1 MSKSNGTTTPTQ
13 GGGSRPQYF
22 PKKGRRKGPVKRVHK
37 PEHEEQQKEKMKKA
51 PGGEAPQKEDEE
63 EAMDGDDGEE
73 VEICLVCA
81 EDIKYAA
88 TYPCNHFVCHVCSLR
103 LRALIK
109 NNNCPM
115 CRTEHST
122 VIVSDNT
129 DKRYEEYSYDD
140 LQYKDEKLGIY
151 FDSLKT
157 RDEVQSLLKFNCP
170 AKKCSH
176 VCSGWKDLK
185 THVHTVHDRVLC
197 DICMRHKKAFTVEFE
212 LFTRRSLLN
221 HQRNGDRNG
230 FAGHP
235 ECEFCNIRFYSGDEL
250 FMHCREKHEKCFLC
264 ERRNPQNIQYYR
276 DYDALENHF
285 REKHFA
291 CNVRACLDEKFV
303 VFGTEVEL
311 QEHMLTKH
319 PEIMGK
325 SKAARRIEP
334 TFNSSRD
341 RGFQSQLSTFDVSA
355 LPSSSNGSGNNTNT
369 NSRKT
374 GAQTTSSANS
384 SSTMVSSG
392 TGLASNEEAFPAL
405 GASRTPTSSNN
416 SSSAQLASVA
426 RFHSQPPPVDNSR
439 EVIQRRLEE
448 RARMYLSYDV
458 SRFERFKEVNHKFK
472 NDNVNAKVVMFEYSQ
487 IFDVDPSE
495 IELLVQDHVKLL
507 KNLPAKAKAL
517 TQAFNEWKAKQKK
530 ASVATGTSS
539 LGVSSTWTSNRA
551 KNSKSLN
558 SSGDAFPSLPSR
570 SEPSASAT
578 LAAPGPSSSSSSSAA
593 NNKQPSVSS
602 VASGVRRITVKSSPL
617 RKEDFPSLPASNQPT
632 KPPPVRPA
640 VVHNPSDWGRRS
652 EQAQDEEQPRQEYQK
667 KGNKGKKKVL
677 YHIGF

>member
-1 MSKSNGTTTPTQ
+1 MSESSGTTTPNQ
-13 GGGSRPQYF
+13 GGGSRPQHF

-37 PEHEEQQKEKMKKA
+37 PDHEEQQKEKMKKA
-51 PGGEAPQKEDEE
+51 PEDEAPQKEDDEG
-63 EAMDGDDGEE
+63 AADGDDGEE

-129 DKRYEEYSYDD
+129 DKRYEEYSSND
-140 LQYKDEKLGIY
+140 LQYKDEKLGMY
-151 FDSLKT
+151 FDSQKT

-176 VCSGWKDLK
+176 ICSGWKDLK

-221 HQRNGDRNG
+221 HQRNGDKKG
-230 FAGHP
+230 FPGHP

-355 LPSSSNGSGNNTNT
+355 LPSSNAGSGNNH
-369 NSRKT
+369 NSRQT
-374 GAQTTSSANS
+374 GTQATSSGNS
-384 SSTMVSSG
+384 SSTTVSSEA
-392 TGLASNEEAFPAL
+392 GLANSEEAFPAL

-416 SSSAQLASVA
+416 NSSTQLASVA

-458 SRFERFKEVNHKFK
+458 TRFERFKEVNHKFK
-472 NDNVNAKVVMFEYSQ
+472 NDNVNAKVVIFEYSQ
-487 IFDVDPSE
+487 IFDADPSE

-507 KNLPAKAKAL
+507 KNQPAKAKFL
-517 TQAFNEWKAKQKK
+517 TQAFNEWKSKQKK
-530 ASVATGTSS
+530 APAAASSS
-539 LGVSSTWTSNRA
+539 LGVSSTWANNRS

-570 SEPSASAT
+570 SGSSTSSTSAP
-578 LAAPGPSSSSSSSAA
+578 PGPTASSTA

-602 VASGVRRITVKSSPL
+602 VASGVRKLNVKSPSL
-617 RKEDFPSLPASNQPT
+617 RKEDFPSLPTSSQPK

-640 VVHNPSDWGRRS
+640 VVHNPSDWGRGS
-652 EQAQDEEQPRQEYQK
+652 EQEQDEEEPRQEYQK

>member
-1 MSKSNGTTTPTQ
+1 MSESSGTTTPTQ
-13 GGGSRPQYF
+13 GGGSRPQHF

-51 PGGEAPQKEDEE
+51 PEDEKSQKEEE
-63 EAMDGDDGEE
+63 DAEAVVTDGDGGEE

-129 DKRYEEYSYDD
+129 DKRYEEYSRND
-140 LQYKDEKLGIY
+140 LQYKDEKLGMY
-151 FDSLKT
+151 FDSQKT

-185 THVHTVHDRVLC
+185 THVHMSHDRVLC

-221 HQRNGDRNG
+221 HQRNGDKNG
-230 FAGHP
+230 FPGHP

-250 FMHCREKHEKCFLC
+250 FLHCREKHEKCFLC

-276 DYDALENHF
+276 DYDALETHF
-285 REKHFA
+285 REKHYA

-334 TFNSSRD
+334 TFSSSRD
-341 RGFQSQLSTFDVSA
+341 RGFQSQLSTFDVST
-355 LPSSSNGSGNNTNT
+355 LP
-369 NSRKT
+369 
-374 GAQTTSSANS
+374 SANS
-384 SSTMVSSG
+384 GSANNNSNRQAGGGQTVSSRNSSSSTVGSSS
-392 TGLASNEEAFPAL
+392 TTAIANNEEAFPAL

-416 SSSAQLASVA
+416 NSSTQLASVA
-426 RFHSQPPPVDNSR
+426 RFHSQTPPVDNSR

-458 SRFERFKEVNHKFK
+458 TRFERFKEVNQKFK
-472 NDNVNAKVVMFEYSQ
+472 NDSVNAKVVIFEYSQ

-495 IELLVQDHVKLL
+495 VELLVQDHVKLF
-507 KNLPAKAKAL
+507 KNLPAKAKSL
-517 TQAFNEWKAKQKK
+517 TQAFSEWKGKQKK
-530 ASVATGTSS
+530 APAAAPSSS
-539 LGVSSTWTSNRA
+539 LGVSSTWANNRP
-551 KNSKSLN
+551 KNSKSLT
-558 SSGDAFPSLPSR
+558 STGDAFPSLPSR
-570 SEPSASAT
+570 STSSAPSASAGS
-578 LAAPGPSSSSSSSAA
+578 GPSSSSET
-593 NNKQPSVSS
+593 NNKPSVSS
-602 VASGVRRITVKSSPL
+602 VASGVRKMNVKSTPL
-617 RKEDFPSLPASNQPT
+617 RKEDFPSLPTSSQPK

-640 VVHNPSDWGRRS
+640 VVHNPSNWGRSS
-652 EQAQDEEQPRQEYQK
+652 EQEQYEDEPRQEFQK